1 MNIDKLHHNAVSSI
15 LGPTQRTATL
25 PLPSNSMAK
34 LPQVSPKQLSQFG
47 YKREI
52 PTTTEDPQ
60 DMI

>member
-15 LGPTQRTATL
+15 LGPTQRTM
-25 PLPSNSMAK
+25 PLPSNSLAK